1 MIGRPSVT
9 LAAMPSRVRNPS
21 PARKRMVAKR
31 RNPDV
36 RDAYQLDV
44 RRVLDTRTMEDGYE
58 IGGIG
63 IVYNGALET
72 FHVTDKPQSILRA
85 VKRRT
90 NVVAAYGPK
99 GAHAELGPGLY
110 LSGVP
115 QFWMGRASGKW
126 SFLDT
131 LSASKTGQLVDALA
145 ERVDE
150 DRANGRLTRNEVSRA
165 DRTLD
170 GVRSGSY
177 GASALLELAGQ
188 PYGIAFWRP
197 SFLQPLGIEPGAPP
211 SIVEVNVVGR
221 FAELNR
227 SMPSAKLL
235 RAMRKSGLQGA
246 FTRMSMGSNAELVL
260 WDSRAVRSARV
271 LPQR

>member
-1 MIGRPSVT
+1 MPPRPPRK
-9 LAAMPSRVRNPS
+9 AAR
-21 PARKRMVAKR
+21 R
-31 RNPDV
+31 RNPE
-36 RDAYQLDV
+36 RPDAFNGEVARIY
-44 RRVLDTRTMEDGYE
+44 DTRTMEDGYE
-58 IGGIG
+58 ISGIG
-63 IVYNGALET
+63 IVYNGAMET
-72 FHVTDKPQSILRA
+72 FHVTDKPQAILRA

-115 QFWMGRASGKW
+115 QFWMGRAAGKW

-131 LSASKTGQLVDALA
+131 LPPSKTGRLVDALA

-170 GVRSGSY
+170 GVRSGAY

-188 PYGIAFWRP
+188 PYGISFWRP
-197 SFLQPLGIEPGAPP
+197 SFLGPLGIEPGKSP
-211 SIVEVNVVGR
+211 SIVELNVVGR

-227 SMPSAKLL
+227 SMPSAKVL
-235 RAMRKSGLQGA
+235 RALRRSGLQGA
-246 FTRMSMGSNAELVL
+246 FTRMSMGTNAELVL

-271 LPQR
+271 LPPHR